1 MFYEE
6 GPLYMQV
13 VKPVTVE
20 SVLEL
25 FEETFDSRELLKI
38 LQSEKPER
46 IYDMFKSADIGF
58 ALYVEDHDRRYWRE
72 NGHFIELVKNDD
84 GTFLFDT
91 NLNLKLYGLFEF
103 KTLEEAKN
111 QPDFLEKAETLIS
124 LMVESSEE
132 NVSISYYG

>member
-6 GPLYMQV
+6 GPLHMQV
-13 VKPVTVE
+13 VKPVMLE

-25 FEETFDSRELLKI
+25 FEETFNSRELLKI

-58 ALYVEDHDRRYWRE
+58 ALYIEDGGRRYWRE
-72 NGHFIELVKNDD
+72 NGQFIELVKNDD

-91 NLNLKLYGLFEF
+91 NLDLKSYGLFGF
-103 KTLEEAKN
+103 KSLEEAKN
-111 QPDFLEKAETLIS
+111 EPDFLEKAETLIS